1 MNPIAVAPSIG
12 HESAFL
18 AMLTDF
24 EAHDPENAEFYAAAK
39 GHFPSYV
46 RSLIDEEAG
55 IHLKE
60 GWVPCTH
67 RWLMAP
73 SGNLVG
79 VTRLRHNIDTLF
91 LAGHGGHIGYDVAP
105 GHRRK
110 GYGHLAL
117 RIALKEAS
125 ALGLSRLLLF
135 AAEDNLASR
144 AVIERQGGELD
155 SISFSEFYN
164 ERLCRYWINRSLS

>member
-1 MNPIAVAPSIG
+1 MSDG
-12 HESAFL
+12 Q
-18 AMLTDF
+18 
-24 EAHDPENAEFYAAAK
+24 
-39 GHFPSYV
+39 V
-46 RSLIDEEAG
+46 RSASGIPLPPDLIAYARQMLPPALPEQRDT
-55 IHLKE
+55 
-60 GWVPCTH
+60 P
-67 RWLMAP
+67 
-73 SGNLVG
+73 
-79 VTRLRHNIDTLF
+79 NIDTPF